1 LAERFDITT
10 ATVGKLDKRKRL
22 IVNATP
28 TRAGI
33 FDYYV
38 PDGMGGVKKVRELRH
53 PDDVFS
59 RETMD
64 SLKAI
69 PYTTQVNH
77 VSLMTPENVRERT
90 YGVTMS
96 NVERKDNHASVD
108 IKINDG
114 KEIKAVQ
121 NKESLELS
129 CGYDCDIVVV
139 PGEYNG
145 ERYDQKQINIVYDHV
160 ARVEKARG
168 GESCRI
174 RLDSADSAICGIEAE
189 RLDSGNLETSQSGE
203 DMTEKIK
210 VTVIQGKLPER
221 ESGEFRL
228 DALAVEVGEDQK
240 GLIESIENRE
250 GKLFGEIQRLQNEG
264 TKSQVKLDAQDK
276 KIKDL
281 EKQVENTIPAEKFD
295 AEMDKRLASWDLA
308 KQYKVKNYKTM
319 PQKELNVAIAKE
331 SKMFNEE
338 RMDDEQYVNFCV
350 EHLQTEQAKNVS
362 RSRQNLDNHL
372 SQKFDMGDDDM
383 YEPSELEMA

>member
-1 LAERFDITT
+1 LAERFDITM

-38 PDGMGGVKKVRELRH
+38 PDGMGSVKKVRELRH
-53 PDDVFS
+53 PDEVFS

-69 PYTTQVNH
+69 PYTTQANH

-96 NVERKDNHASVD
+96 NVARKDNHASVD

-129 CGYDCDIVVV
+129 CGYDCDIVVE

-145 ERYDQKQINIVYDHV
+145 ERYDQRQINIVYDHV

-174 RLDSADSAICGIEAE
+174 RLDSADSAICGVAAE

-210 VTVIQGKLPER
+210 VTVIQKELPER
-221 ESGEFRL
+221 ESADFRL
-228 DALAVEVGEDQK
+228 DALPVEIDEGQK
-240 GLIESIENRE
+240 DLIKSIEDRE
-250 GKLFGEIQRLQNEG
+250 GKLFGEIQRLQKLS
-264 TKSQVKLDAQDK
+264 TKNQVKLDAQDK
-276 KIKDL
+276 EIDELKK
-281 EKQVENTIPAEKFD
+281 KVENTIPAEKFD
-295 AEMDKRLASWDLA
+295 SEMDKRLASWDLA
-308 KQYKVKNYKTM
+308 KEYKLKDYKKM
-319 PQKELNVAIAKE
+319 APSDLNVAIAKA

-338 RMDDEQYVNFCV
+338 KMDDAQYVNFCV
-350 EHLQTEQAKNVS
+350 EHLQTEHGKNVA
-362 RSRQNLDNHL
+362 RSRQNLENH
-372 SQKFDMGDDDM
+372 QKFDSFYDDVS
-383 YEPSELEMA
+383 EPSALEKA